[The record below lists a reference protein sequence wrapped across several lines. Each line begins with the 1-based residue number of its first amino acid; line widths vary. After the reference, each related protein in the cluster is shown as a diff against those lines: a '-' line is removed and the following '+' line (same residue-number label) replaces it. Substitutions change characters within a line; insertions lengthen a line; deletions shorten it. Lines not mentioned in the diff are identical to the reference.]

1 MSKIKAAIIGTV
13 LGIFVIVVLVGS
25 FLVPIVNDST
35 DADDTLEVLV
45 IAGQSNA
52 AYGGFV
58 NPTLVNQEIPKPS
71 TNVYYYGT
79 ASQPI
84 WYGYP
89 SNPTYDTTFE
99 SYDIYPMIN
108 NGSWAIGGYEPG
120 MAYAIS
126 EKSNCDVLI
135 INVGISS
142 ASIQYLQPD
151 NTGGAYVNDV
161 IEDALSKVDSKYK
174 IDKVGYMWLQGES
187 NSSTAVDTYI
197 SYFDTIND
205 WYYSKGFDTCYMVQT
220 RPYNGGNASIAQ
232 LQICSSDYSVLLA
245 STAPD
250 TFTVDNGLMVSDNL
264 HYSQKGRDVICNDV
278 ASQLRVSYHFDN
290 EGTNL
295 LIAIPFVVIAA
306 LLIVVVRIIISRGE

>member
-1 MSKIKAAIIGTV
+1 MV
-13 LGIFVIVVLVGS
+13 VILIGS
-25 FLVPIVNDST
+25 FLVPIVDDSS

-79 ASQPI
+79 DTKPI

-89 SNPTYDTTFE
+89 NNPTYDTTFE
-99 SYDIYPMIN
+99 SYDIHSMIN
-108 NGSWAIGGYEPG
+108 NGSWSIGGYEPG
-120 MAYAIS
+120 IAYAIS
-126 EKSNCDVLI
+126 EKSNCDVLV

-142 ASIQYLQPD
+142 ATIQFLQPD
-151 NTGGAYVNDV
+151 DTGGTYVKNV
-161 IEDALSKVDSKYK
+161 INDALSKVNSKYK

-187 NSSTAVDTYI
+187 NYNTNVDTYI

-205 WYYSKGFDTCYMVQT
+205 WYHSQGFDTCYMVQT
-220 RPYNGGNASIAQ
+220 RPYNGGNASVAQ
-232 LQICSSDYSVLLA
+232 LQICKTNYSVVLA

-250 TFTVDNGLMVSDNL
+250 TFTVDNGMMVSDNL

-278 ASQLRVSYHFDN
+278 ASQLQVSYHFDSQ
-290 EGTNL
+290 GTNL
-295 LIAIPFVVIAA
+295 LVVIPFVVIAA
-306 LLIVVVRIIISRGE
+306 LLVAVVRIVINRN

>member
-1 MSKIKAAIIGTV
+1 MIGIV
-13 LGIFVIVVLVGS
+13 LGAFVAIVIAGSVLA
-25 FLVPIVNDST
+25 PIVSESSDG
-35 DADDTLEVLV
+35 DYTLEVLV

-58 NPTLVNQEIPKPS
+58 NPTLVNTEIPQPS

-99 SYDIYPMIN
+99 SYDIYSMVDDGKWI
-108 NGSWAIGGYEPG
+108 IGGYEPG

-126 EKSNCDVLI
+126 EKSNCDVLV

-142 ASIQYLQPD
+142 ANIQYLQPTSD
-151 NTGGAYVNDV
+151 GGIYVKNV
-161 IEDALSKVDSKYK
+161 IDDALSKVDSKYK

-187 NSSTAVDTYI
+187 NYSTAINTYI
-197 SYFDTIND
+197 SDFDVIND
-205 WYYSKGFDTCYMVQT
+205 WYHSEGFNVCYMVQT
-220 RPYNGGNASIAQ
+220 RPYNGGNASTAQ
-232 LQICSSDYSVLLA
+232 LQICANDPTVVLA

-250 TFTVDNGLMVSDNL
+250 SFTVDNGLMVSDNL
-264 HYSQKGRDVICNDV
+264 HYSQAGRDVIVNDV
-278 ASQLRVSYHFDN
+278 ASFIHILYHMR
-290 EGTNL
+290 EASPIL
-295 LIAIPFVVIAA
+295 MVIPAIVIIAILA
-306 LLIVVVRIIISRGE
+306 VVVRMIMARSD